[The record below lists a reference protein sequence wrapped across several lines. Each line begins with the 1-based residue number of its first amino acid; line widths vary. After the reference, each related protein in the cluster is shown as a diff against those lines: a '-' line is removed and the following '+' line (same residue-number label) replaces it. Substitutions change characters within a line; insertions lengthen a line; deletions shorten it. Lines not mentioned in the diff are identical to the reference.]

1 VTMKRKIGYHEE
13 NYEDEDNMPDAT
25 RMKID

>member
-1 VTMKRKIGYHEE
+1 MKRKIGYHEE